1 MTDVRQLFVN
11 ASEVVTCAGPARARR
26 GAEQGEAGVRRGV
39 AVAVDA
45 AGRVAAVEEER
56 TLRAAHPGVA
66 LVDCAQGVLTP
77 GFCDSHTHAIF
88 GRARYEEQEMR
99 AAGVGY
105 LEIARRGGGIHS
117 SVRDLRER
125 SADDLVALAA
135 ARMRRIAA
143 HGTTTLEVKSGYGL
157 SLESELTTLRVIQ
170 RLAADVPLRLVP
182 TFLGAHEVPL
192 EYREAPRSREEY
204 IALVT
209 GEMIPAVAKEGLA
222 RFCDIFCEPG
232 VYTTDETR
240 RILGAARAAG
250 LALKLHA
257 DELENGAAAELAAE
271 LGATS
276 ADHLA
281 AISEQGIAA
290 LAAGSTVATLLPGTM
305 LFLGRPKQ
313 APARALVAAGVP
325 VALASDFNPGTS
337 PTVNF
342 PLVLTLGVSQLRL
355 SVAEAFV
362 AATVNG
368 AAALGM
374 AGEVGQL
381 APGFH
386 ADLALFDVRDHR
398 EIPYWYGDN
407 RCLRT
412 WVGGRPAHG
421 A

>member
-1 MTDVRQLFVN
+1 
-11 ASEVVTCAGPARARR
+11 
-26 GAEQGEAGVRRGV
+26 
-39 AVAVDA
+39 
-45 AGRVAAVEEER
+45 
-56 TLRAAHPGVA
+56 
-66 LVDCAQGVLTP
+66 
-77 GFCDSHTHAIF
+77 
-88 GRARYEEQEMR
+88 
-99 AAGVGY
+99 
-105 LEIARRGGGIHS
+105 
-117 SVRDLRER
+117 
-125 SADDLVALAA
+125 
-135 ARMRRIAA
+135 
-143 HGTTTLEVKSGYGL
+143 
-157 SLESELTTLRVIQ
+157 
-170 RLAADVPLRLVP
+170 
-182 TFLGAHEVPL
+182 
-192 EYREAPRSREEY
+192 
-204 IALVT
+204 
-209 GEMIPAVAKEGLA
+209 
-222 RFCDIFCEPG
+222 
-232 VYTTDETR
+232 
-240 RILGAARAAG
+240 
-250 LALKLHA
+250 
-257 DELENGAAAELAAE
+257 
-271 LGATS
+271 
-276 ADHLA
+276 
-281 AISEQGIAA
+281 
-290 LAAGSTVATLLPGTM
+290 M

-368 AAALGM
+368 AAALGL